1 MKLIRRKK
9 DEKLYQDSWLYILLL
24 TTLVIL
30 IESLKNYTFNI
41 NGINLSYS
49 LIPLPIVYFLIHYI
63 AKKFDYRQAVVAI
76 SVSGVIFVC
85 FSAIVSFGL
94 GERLILSSI
103 SGEFCG
109 YVISQFINLTIY
121 YYIINNTRAP
131 YTLIFLTYIFSLIVY
146 YFFYTI
152 IYLDSIIYNE
162 YWSEYFLTLGIQTI
176 ICLVLTAV
184 DCKLKRGHER

>member
-30 IESLKNYTFNI
+30 IESLKEYTFTI
-41 NGINLSYS
+41 GGISLSYS
-49 LIPLPIVYFLIHYI
+49 LIPLPIVYFLVNYI
-63 AKKFDYRQAVVAI
+63 VKKFDYHQAIVAI

-85 FSAIVSFGL
+85 FSAMVSFGL
-94 GERLILSSI
+94 GERLILSSV

-109 YVISQFINLTIY
+109 YVISQFVNLTIY

-131 YTLIFLTYIFSLIVY
+131 YTLIFLNYIFSLIVY

-152 IYLDSIIYNE
+152 IYLDMVLYSE
-162 YWSEYFLTLGIQTI
+162 YWLEYFATLGIQII
-176 ICLVLTAV
+176 ICLPLTAI
-184 DCKLKRGHER
+184 DCTLKRGHER

>member
-9 DEKLYQDSWLYILLL
+9 DEELYQDAWLYVLLL

-30 IESLKNYTFNI
+30 IESLKDYTFNI
-41 NGINLSYS
+41 HGISLTYS
-49 LIPLPIVYFLIHYI
+49 LIPLPIVYFIVDYI
-63 AKKFDYRQAVVAI
+63 VKKFDYKQAIVAI

-94 GERLILSSI
+94 GERLILSSV

-109 YVISQFINLTIY
+109 YVISQFVNLTIY
-121 YYIINNTRAP
+121 YYIINSTRGS
-131 YTLIFLTYIFSLIVY
+131 YTLVFLNYIFALIVY

-152 IYLDSIIYNE
+152 IHLDSITADG
-162 YWSEYFLTLGIQTI
+162 YWTTYFLTLIIQAIICIPLTI
-176 ICLVLTAV
+176 I
-184 DCKLKRGHER
+184 DYKIKRGHER

>member
-30 IESLKNYTFNI
+30 IESLREYTFYL
-41 NGINLSYS
+41 GGVQLSYS
-49 LIPLPIVYFLIHYI
+49 LLPLPLVYFLVNYI
-63 AKKFDYRQAVVAI
+63 VKKFNYHQAIAAI
-76 SVSGVIFVC
+76 SISGVIYVC

-94 GERLILSSI
+94 GERLILSSV

-109 YVISQFINLTIY
+109 YVISQFVNLTIY
-121 YYIINNTRAP
+121 YYIMNSTRGS
-131 YTLIFLTYIFSLIVY
+131 YTLVFLNYIFALIVY

-152 IYLDSIIYNE
+152 IHLDSITADG
-162 YWSEYFLTLGIQTI
+162 YWTTYFLTLIIQAIICIPLTI
-176 ICLVLTAV
+176 I
-184 DCKLKRGHER
+184 DYKIKRGHER